1 MKKYQRRVY
10 PQSKNVDYMNIIEAH
25 ERMLNSMNEDK
36 DIELVLTDK
45 QLESIVEKLL
55 KKLI

>member
-1 MKKYQRRVY
+1 MKRYQRRVY
-10 PQSKNVDYMNIIEAH
+10 PQRKNVDYIDIIEAH
-25 ERMLNSMNEDK
+25 ERMLNSMNNDK

>member
-1 MKKYQRRVY
+1 MKRYQRRVY
-10 PQSKNVDYMNIIEAH
+10 PQRKNVDYIDIIEAH
-25 ERMLNSMNEDK
+25 ERMLNSMNDDK